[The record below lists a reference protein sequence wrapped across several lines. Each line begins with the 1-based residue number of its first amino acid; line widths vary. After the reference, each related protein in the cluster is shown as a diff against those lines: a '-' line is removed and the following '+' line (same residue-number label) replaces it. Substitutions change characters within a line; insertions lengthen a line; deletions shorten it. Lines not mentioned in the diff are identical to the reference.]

1 MKVSDEL
8 LEILVR
14 VARKRKY
21 EMAGLVLVDFDEN
34 YVDDVYLAI
43 INNYDGQ
50 RRRDL
55 IDELR
60 RVDFDE
66 VADEIYAELEL
77 TADEEIAKENDG
89 GVEE

>member
-1 MKVSDEL
+1 MRKVSDEL
-8 LEILVR
+8 MEILVR

-43 INNYDGQ
+43 TNNYDGQ

-77 TADEEIAKENDG
+77 TADEEDIDG
-89 GVEE
+89 

>member
-1 MKVSDEL
+1 MRKVSDEL
-8 LEILVR
+8 MEILVR

-43 INNYDGQ
+43 NSYGGQ
-50 RRRDL
+50 RRRL

-77 TADEEIAKENDG
+77 TADEEDIDG
-89 GVEE
+89 